1 MASPLFLRRIKG
13 DFIFM
18 SDSKLNI
25 KRQLGLLYISNF
37 LFNSSIAGAA
47 WVLLLVT
54 DGYSLVRVGFAE
66 TVFHIVSLTAEIPS
80 GMFADVFGRKKSL
93 ILSCLMTMCSAFVR
107 GFIPGFA
114 AVCVSVGFSA
124 LSYNFISG
132 SDSAIAYDSLK
143 EEGQENKY
151 DKYISTQTVIYR
163 ISNGLATL
171 FAGAA
176 VIMGNRN
183 AQVLSI
189 GISLLN
195 LVFLLF
201 LRENKVILKK
211 TGDSLKKR
219 IVDVYKG
226 SWQFLKGNKKVAGL
240 IFRNALV
247 GGIDVLLLFFLQAKL
262 PMTGI
267 PDWTLGPL
275 LFVMSMGGIVG
286 ALAARKVKKT
296 SLAKLFVFCISLALI
311 GLASEFTGIWY
322 VMTLGGFATA
332 FADDLIQIR
341 SDIALNQMV
350 PAEQRATLM
359 SVNSFCFSCIMI
371 VMSPLAGFIFS
382 L

>member
-1 MASPLFLRRIKG
+1 
-13 DFIFM
+13 M
-18 SDSKLNI
+18 SETKLSI
-25 KRQLGLLYISNF
+25 RKQLGLLYISNF

-47 WVLLLVT
+47 WVLLLVS
-54 DGYSLVRVGFAE
+54 DGYSLIQVGFAE
-66 TVFHIVSLTAEIPS
+66 TVFHIVSLMAEIPS

-93 ILSCLMTMCSAFVR
+93 LLSCVMTMCSALIR
-107 GFIPGFA
+107 GFVPGFA

-143 EEGQENKY
+143 EEGQESRY
-151 DKYISTQTVIYR
+151 DKYISNQTMIYR

-171 FAGAA
+171 FAGVA

-183 AQVLSI
+183 AQIMSL
-189 GISLLN
+189 GISAVN
-195 LVFLLF
+195 MICLLF

-211 TGDSLKKR
+211 TGDALSKR
-219 IVDVYKG
+219 ITDVFKG
-226 SWQFLKGNKKVAGL
+226 SLQFLKGNKKVAGL

-275 LFVMSMGGIVG
+275 LFIMSMGGILG
-286 ALAARKVKKT
+286 ALAARKVKNAG
-296 SLAKLFVFCISLALI
+296 LGRIFFFCISLALI
-311 GLASEFTGIWY
+311 GLVSEFTGVWY
-322 VMTLGGFATA
+322 LMTIGGFLTA

-341 SDIALNQMV
+341 SDVALNEMV

>member
-1 MASPLFLRRIKG
+1 
-13 DFIFM
+13 M
-18 SDSKLNI
+18 SHTKLNI
-25 KRQLGLLYISNF
+25 KKQLGLLYISNF
-37 LFNSSIAGAA
+37 LFNASIAGAA
-47 WVLLLVT
+47 WVLLLVS
-54 DGYSLVRVGFAE
+54 DGYSLIQVGFAE
-66 TVFHIVSLTAEIPS
+66 TVFHIVSLMAEIPS

-93 ILSCLMTMCSAFVR
+93 VLSCIMTMCSAVVR

-132 SDSAIAYDSLK
+132 SDSAIAYDSLL
-143 EEGQENKY
+143 EEGQENRY
-151 DKYISTQTVIYR
+151 DKYISNQTMIYR

-183 AQVLSI
+183 AHILSI
-189 GISLLN
+189 GISVVN
-195 LVFLLF
+195 LICLLF

-211 TGDSLKKR
+211 SGDSLSKR
-219 IVDVYKG
+219 IKDVYKG
-226 SWQFLKGNKKVAGL
+226 SWNFLKGNKKVAGL

-275 LFVMSMGGIVG
+275 LFIMSLGGILG
-286 ALAARKVKKT
+286 ALAARKANKT
-296 SLAKLFVFCISLALI
+296 SLGKLFIVCISLALA
-311 GLASEFTGIWY
+311 GLLSEFTGVWY
-322 VMTLGGFATA
+322 LMTLGGFVTA

-341 SDIALNQMV
+341 SDMALNQMV

-382 L
+382 I

>member
-1 MASPLFLRRIKG
+1 MTIKG
-13 DFIFM
+13 DFLFM

-25 KRQLGLLYISNF
+25 KRQLMLLYISNF
-37 LFNSSIAGAA
+37 LFNGSIAGAA
-47 WVLLLVT
+47 WVLLLVS
-54 DGYSLVRVGFAE
+54 DGYSLIQVGFAE
-66 TVFHIVSLTAEIPS
+66 TVFHIVSLMAEIPS

-93 ILSCLMTMCSAFVR
+93 ILSTIMTMCSAVIR
-107 GFIPGFA
+107 GFVPGFA
-114 AVCVSVGFSA
+114 AVCISVGFSA

-163 ISNGLATL
+163 ISNGIATL
-171 FAGAA
+171 FAGVA
-176 VIMGNRN
+176 VVMGNRN
-183 AQVLSI
+183 AQLLSV
-189 GISLLN
+189 GISAVN
-195 LVFLLF
+195 FVCLLF
-201 LRENKVILKK
+201 LRENKVIEKK
-211 TGDSLKKR
+211 TGDSLSKR
-219 IVDVYKG
+219 IKDVYQG
-226 SWQFLKGNKKVAGL
+226 AFSFLKGNKKVAGL

-275 LFVMSMGGIVG
+275 LFIMSMGGIFG
-286 ALAARKVKKT
+286 AMAARKVKKT
-296 SLAKLFVFCISLALI
+296 TLKRLFIFCISLALI
-311 GLASEFTGIWY
+311 GLVSEFTGVWY
-322 VMTLGGFATA
+322 LMTLGGFVTA

-341 SDIALNQMV
+341 SDVALNQMV

-382 L
+382 M

>member
-1 MASPLFLRRIKG
+1 MP
-13 DFIFM
+13 
-18 SDSKLNI
+18 DSKLNI
-25 KRQLGLLYISNF
+25 KKQLGLLYISNF

-47 WVLLLVT
+47 WVLLLVS
-54 DGYSLVRVGFAE
+54 DGYSLIQVGFAE
-66 TVFHIVSLTAEIPS
+66 TVFHIVSLMAEIPS

-93 ILSCLMTMCSAFVR
+93 IVSCIMTMFSAVVR
-107 GFIPGFA
+107 GFVPGFA

-132 SDSAIAYDSLK
+132 SDSAIAYDSLL

-151 DKYISTQTVIYR
+151 DKYISNQTMIYR

-183 AQVLSI
+183 AHILSV
-189 GISLLN
+189 GISLVN
-195 LVFLLF
+195 LTCLLF
-201 LRENKVILKK
+201 LKENKVILKK
-211 TGDSLKKR
+211 AGDSLSKR
-219 IVDVYKG
+219 IKDVYKG
-226 SWQFLKGNKKVAGL
+226 SFSFLKGNKKVAGL

-275 LFVMSMGGIVG
+275 LFIMSLGGILG

-296 SLAKLFVFCISLALI
+296 TLGKLFIVCIALALA
-311 GLASEFTGIWY
+311 GLLSEFTGIWY
-322 VMTLGGFATA
+322 LMTLGGFVTA

-341 SDIALNQMV
+341 SDMALNQMV
-350 PAEQRATLM
+350 PAGQRATLM

-371 VMSPLAGFIFS
+371 VMSPLAGVIFS
-382 L
+382 I

>member
-1 MASPLFLRRIKG
+1 
-13 DFIFM
+13 M
-18 SDSKLNI
+18 SNSKLNI
-25 KRQLGLLYISNF
+25 KKQLGLLYISNF

-47 WVLLLVT
+47 WVLLLVS
-54 DGYSLVRVGFAE
+54 DGYSLIQVGFAE
-66 TVFHIVSLTAEIPS
+66 TVFHIVSLMAEIPS

-93 ILSCLMTMCSAFVR
+93 IVSCIMTMFSAVVR

-132 SDSAIAYDSLK
+132 SDSALAYDSLL
-143 EEGQENKY
+143 EEGQENRY
-151 DKYISTQTVIYR
+151 DKYISNQTMIYR
-163 ISNGLATL
+163 ITNGLATL

-183 AQVLSI
+183 AHILSV
-189 GISLLN
+189 GISLIN
-195 LVFLLF
+195 LICLLF
-201 LRENKVILKK
+201 LKENKVILKK
-211 TGDSLKKR
+211 AGDSLSKR
-219 IVDVYKG
+219 IKDVYKG
-226 SWQFLKGNKKVAGL
+226 SFNFLKGNKKVAGL

-275 LFVMSMGGIVG
+275 LFIMSLGGILG

-296 SLAKLFVFCISLALI
+296 TLGKLFIVCIALALA
-311 GLASEFTGIWY
+311 GLLSEFTGIWY
-322 VMTLGGFATA
+322 LMTLGGFVTA

-341 SDIALNQMV
+341 SDMALNQMV

-382 L
+382 I

>member
-1 MASPLFLRRIKG
+1 
-13 DFIFM
+13 M
-18 SDSKLNI
+18 SKNNI
-25 KRQLGLLYISNF
+25 NRQLGLLYISNF
-37 LFNSSIAGAA
+37 MFNISIAGAA
-47 WVLLLVT
+47 WVLLLVS

-66 TVFHIVSLTAEIPS
+66 TVFHITSLIAEIPS

-93 ILSCLMTMCSAFVR
+93 ILSCVMSMLSALVR
-107 GFIPGFA
+107 GFVPGFA

-132 SDSAIAYDSLK
+132 SDSAIAYDTLL
-143 EEGQENKY
+143 EAGQTDRY
-151 DKYISTQTVIYR
+151 DRYISTQTAVYR
-163 ISNGLATL
+163 ISNGVATL

-183 AQVLSI
+183 AQILSLA
-189 GISLLN
+189 ISAVN
-195 LVFLLF
+195 MVFLLF

-211 TGDSLKKR
+211 TGDSLGKR
-219 IVDVYKG
+219 IKDVYKG
-226 SWQFLKGNKKVAGL
+226 SFSFLKGNKKVAGL

-275 LFVMSMGGIVG
+275 LFIMSMGGILG
-286 ALAARKVKKT
+286 ALTARKVKKVT
-296 SLAKLFVFCISLALI
+296 LGKLFIFCITLALL
-311 GLASEFTGIWY
+311 GLISEFTGVWY
-322 VMTLGGFATA
+322 LMTAGGFFTA

-341 SDIALNQMV
+341 SDIALNRMV
-350 PAEQRATLM
+350 PAEQRATLI
-359 SVNSFCFSCIMI
+359 SVNSFCFSVLMI
-371 VMSPLAGFIFS
+371 FMSPLAGFIFS

>member
-1 MASPLFLRRIKG
+1 
-13 DFIFM
+13 M

-47 WVLLLVT
+47 WVLLLVS
-54 DGYSLVRVGFAE
+54 DGYSLIRVGFAE
-66 TVFHIVSLTAEIPS
+66 TVFHIVSLMAEIPS

-93 ILSCLMTMCSAFVR
+93 IVSCIMTMCSAFVR

-132 SDSAIAYDSLK
+132 SDSAIAYDSLL
-143 EEGQENKY
+143 EEGQESKY
-151 DKYISTQTVIYR
+151 DKYISNQTMVYR

-183 AQVLSI
+183 AQILSI
-189 GISLLN
+189 GISLVN
-195 LVFLLF
+195 LCFLLF

-211 TGDSLKKR
+211 NGDSLKKR
-219 IVDVYKG
+219 VTDVYKG
-226 SWQFLKGNKKVAGL
+226 SFNFLKGNKKVAGL

-262 PMTGI
+262 PITGI

-275 LFVMSMGGIVG
+275 LFIMSMGGILG

-311 GLASEFTGIWY
+311 GLASEFTGVWY
-322 VMTLGGFATA
+322 VMTFGGFATA

-350 PAEQRATLM
+350 PPEQRATLI

-382 L
+382 I

>member
-1 MASPLFLRRIKG
+1 MIKG
-13 DFIFM
+13 DFLFM
-18 SDSKLNI
+18 SKLNI
-25 KRQLGLLYISNF
+25 KKQLNLLYISNF
-37 LFNSSIAGAA
+37 LFNIPIAGAA
-47 WVLLLVT
+47 WVLLLVS
-54 DGYSLVRVGFAE
+54 DGYSLIQVGIAE
-66 TVFHIVSLTAEIPS
+66 TVFHIVSLLAEIPS
-80 GMFADVFGRKKSL
+80 GMFADVMGRKKSL
-93 ILSCLMTMCSAFVR
+93 IVSCVMTMLSAAVR

-114 AVCVSVGFSA
+114 AVCVSVGFAA

-132 SDSAIAYDSLK
+132 SDSALAYDSLA
-143 EEGQENKY
+143 EEGQISKY
-151 DKYISTQTVIYR
+151 DKYISTQTAIYR
-163 ISNGLATL
+163 ISNGIATL

-183 AQVLSI
+183 AQILSLA
-189 GISLLN
+189 ISAVN
-195 LVFLLF
+195 MVFLLF

-211 TGDSLKKR
+211 SGDSLGKR
-219 IVDVYKG
+219 ISDVFKG
-226 SWQFLKGNKKVAGL
+226 SVGFLKGNKTVAGL

-267 PDWTLGPL
+267 PDWSLGPL
-275 LFVMSMGGIVG
+275 LFIMSMGGILG
-286 ALAARKVKKT
+286 ALTARKVKKT
-296 SLAKLFVFCISLALI
+296 TLGKLFVFCILLALI

-322 VMTLGGFATA
+322 VMTFGGLLTA
-332 FADDLIQIR
+332 FADDLLQIR

-371 VMSPLAGFIFS
+371 VMSPLAGVIFS

>member
-1 MASPLFLRRIKG
+1 MASPLFRTDQRR
-13 DFIFM
+13 FFM
-18 SDSKLNI
+18 SRLNI
-25 KRQLGLLYISNF
+25 KKQLGLLYISNF
-37 LFNSSIAGAA
+37 MFNISIAGAA
-47 WVLLLVT
+47 WVLLLVS
-54 DGYSLVRVGFAE
+54 DGYSLIQVGFAE
-66 TVFHIVSLTAEIPS
+66 TVFHIVSLIAEIPS
-80 GMFADVFGRKKSL
+80 GMFADVMGRKKSL
-93 ILSCLMTMCSAFVR
+93 IVSCIMTILSAAVR

-132 SDSAIAYDSLK
+132 SDSALAYDSLLESGK
-143 EEGQENKY
+143 TDKY
-151 DKYISTQTVIYR
+151 DRYVSTQTAIYR
-163 ISNGLATL
+163 ISNGIATL

-183 AQVLSI
+183 AQILSI
-189 GISLLN
+189 GISAVN
-195 LVFLLF
+195 MVFLLF

-219 IVDVYKG
+219 FKDVISG
-226 SWQFLKGNKKVAGL
+226 SLGFLKGNKKVAGL

-267 PDWTLGPL
+267 PDWSLGPL
-275 LFVMSMGGIVG
+275 LFIMSLGGILG
-286 ALAARKVKKT
+286 ALAAPKMKNVTHGR
-296 SLAKLFVFCISLALI
+296 LFAVCITLALS
-311 GLASEFTGIWY
+311 GLLSEFTGIWY
-322 VMTLGGFATA
+322 IMTIGGFLTA

-341 SDIALNQMV
+341 SDIALNRMV
-350 PAEQRATLM
+350 PPEQRATLM

-371 VMSPLAGFIFS
+371 VMSPLAGYIFS

>member
-1 MASPLFLRRIKG
+1 
-13 DFIFM
+13 M
-18 SDSKLNI
+18 SKNSIN
-25 KRQLGLLYISNF
+25 RQLGLLYISNF
-37 LFNSSIAGAA
+37 MFNISIAGAA
-47 WVLLLVT
+47 WVLLLVS

-66 TVFHIVSLTAEIPS
+66 TVFHITSLIAEIPS

-93 ILSCLMTMCSAFVR
+93 ILSCVMSMLSALVR
-107 GFIPGFA
+107 GFVPGFA

-132 SDSAIAYDSLK
+132 SDSAIAYDTLL
-143 EEGQENKY
+143 EAGQTDRY
-151 DKYISTQTVIYR
+151 DRYISTQTAVYR
-163 ISNGLATL
+163 ISNGVATL

-183 AQVLSI
+183 AQILSLA
-189 GISLLN
+189 ISAVN
-195 LVFLLF
+195 MVFLLF

-211 TGDSLKKR
+211 TGDSLGKR
-219 IVDVYKG
+219 IKDVYKG
-226 SWQFLKGNKKVAGL
+226 SFSFLKGNKKVAGL

-275 LFVMSMGGIVG
+275 LFIMSMGGILG
-286 ALAARKVKKT
+286 ALTARKVKKVT
-296 SLAKLFVFCISLALI
+296 LGKLFIFCITLALL
-311 GLASEFTGIWY
+311 GLISEFTGVWY
-322 VMTLGGFATA
+322 LMTAGGFFTA

-341 SDIALNQMV
+341 SDIALNRMV
-350 PAEQRATLM
+350 PAEQRATLI
-359 SVNSFCFSCIMI
+359 SVNSFCFSVLMI
-371 VMSPLAGFIFS
+371 FMSPLAGFIFS

>member
-1 MASPLFLRRIKG
+1 
-13 DFIFM
+13 M
-18 SDSKLNI
+18 SHTKLNI
-25 KRQLGLLYISNF
+25 KKQLGLLYISNF

-47 WVLLLVT
+47 WVLLLVS
-54 DGYSLVRVGFAE
+54 DGYSLIQVGFAE
-66 TVFHIVSLTAEIPS
+66 TVFHIVSLMAEIPS

-93 ILSCLMTMCSAFVR
+93 ILSCIMTMCSAVVR

-132 SDSAIAYDSLK
+132 SDSAIAYDSLL
-143 EEGQENKY
+143 EEGQENRY
-151 DKYISTQTVIYR
+151 DKYISNQTMIYR

-183 AQVLSI
+183 AHILSI
-189 GISLLN
+189 GISVVN
-195 LVFLLF
+195 LICLLF

-211 TGDSLKKR
+211 SGDSLSKR
-219 IVDVYKG
+219 IKDVYKG
-226 SWQFLKGNKKVAGL
+226 SWSFLKGNKKVAGL

-275 LFVMSMGGIVG
+275 LFIMSMGGILG
-286 ALAARKVKKT
+286 ALAARKANKT
-296 SLAKLFVFCISLALI
+296 SLGKLFIVCLSLALA
-311 GLASEFTGIWY
+311 GLLSEFTGVWY
-322 VMTLGGFATA
+322 LMTLGGFVTA

-341 SDIALNQMV
+341 SDMALNQMV

-382 L
+382 I